1 MKFLLS
7 VIAVC
12 LVLITA
18 KLYIPNLQADIDGLS
33 RYDFE
38 YNFGFT
44 EAVREVAE
52 DVVEDFE
59 KKYEEVKAIEDKEM
73 DEFYYTLPDVMKHM
87 INTQCSVNGRSI
99 ICPYS
104 DQSNLLKWLRENQ

>member
-33 RYDFE
+33 RYDFA
-38 YNFGFT
+38 YNSGFT
-44 EAVREVAE
+44 KAVREVAE

-73 DEFYYTLPDVMKHM
+73 HEFHYTLPDIMKHM
-87 INTQCSVNGRSI
+87 INTQCSVNGRRI

>member
-33 RYDFE
+33 RYDFA
-38 YNFGFT
+38 YNSGFT
-44 EAVREVAE
+44 KAVREVAE

-59 KKYEEVKAIEDKEM
+59 KKYEEVKAIEDKERH
-73 DEFYYTLPDVMKHM
+73 EFYYTLPDIMKHM
-87 INTQCSVNGRSI
+87 INTQCSVNGRRI

-104 DQSNLLKWLRENQ
+104 DQSNLLKYLRENQ

>member
-38 YNFGFT
+38 FNNEFT
-44 EAVREVAE
+44 EAVRKVAK

-59 KKYEEVKAIEDKEM
+59 RKYEKEKAIEDREM
-73 DEFYYTLPDVMKHM
+73 NEFYYTLPDSIKHM
-87 INTQCSVNGRSI
+87 INTQCSVNGRRI
-99 ICPYS
+99 NCPYS
-104 DQSNLLKWLRENQ
+104 DESNLLEKLRENQ